1 METNEKKSKIKTIDT
16 DIGIKFIVGLEETKK
31 IEPIKSNPVTYIE
44 DIVEQEQEES
54 STNLPKVKANYSYSY
69 GYINYIWYGIIS
81 VGAALVILIMLLK
94 K

>member
-31 IEPIKSNPVTYIE
+31 IEPIKSTPVTYIE
-44 DIVEQEQEES
+44 DIVEQENEEA
-54 STNLPKVKANYSYSY
+54 STNLSKTKVSYSY